1 MKRANFYLTKV
12 ITSTGEL
19 GYIVDGW
26 DNVMDIDDTPAEY
39 DATYPNFEEFWNEE
53 VELYL
58 EEEKSITIEKG
69 TYFTRKEWE
78 TIIEPA
84 ILKAGK
90 NLGRI
95 LRKEAEKLKRNG
107 WSGSVVLTV

>member
-12 ITSTGEL
+12 VTPDGEL

-26 DNVMDIDDTPAEY
+26 DNVMDILDTPAEY

-53 VELYL
+53 IELYL
-58 EEEKSITIEKG
+58 DEERSIPIQQG
-69 TYFTRKEWE
+69 VYFSKKEWE
-78 TIIEPA
+78 TIVEPA
-84 ILKAGK
+84 ILEAGE

-95 LRKEAEKLKRNG
+95 LREKAEELEREE